1 MLVALSQNYKKR
13 ANSYGRESKLVESR
27 KHNDVKNKTKEKIV
41 QSSKLLEFQ
50 RCNIDRMKL
59 ISFSHALFAIDTLN
73 AVHLRIAKW
82 KILTEL
88 LKRKKN
94 SNCAAIHDW

>member
-1 MLVALSQNYKKR
+1 MLVALSKLQKR
-13 ANSYGRESKLVESR
+13 AKSYSRESKLVENLE
-27 KHNDVKNKTKEKIV
+27 HNDVKNKTKEKIV
-41 QSSKLLEFQ
+41 HSSKLLEFQ

-59 ISFSHALFAIDTLN
+59 ISFSHVLFAIDTLN

-88 LKRKKN
+88 LKRKEKFKLRCN
-94 SNCAAIHDW
+94 P